1 MSTKMFTNISK
12 KCLKIFQKNVSNYFK
27 KFQKYIKKF
36 QKKFKK
42 FQKKFKKISKKY
54 FEKIQKNISKKRR
67 RRFWMTKNHFNG
79 KKSIFQVF
87 LGYAVKNS
95 KNFPDQDHTVAN
107 LLRSGITDFRDVPRF
122 SSYLT
127 RYTHINIYI
136 YIYLLYKRK
145 SI

>member
-1 MSTKMFTNISK
+1 MFKNISK
-12 KCLKIFQKNVSNYFK
+12 NFKNISKNVKNISKIFQKIS
-27 KFQKYIKKF
+27 
-36 QKKFKK
+36 
-42 FQKKFKKISKKY
+42 KISKNFKKKSK
-54 FEKIQKNISKKRR
+54 KIKKNSSKKCKKNISKKRR

-87 LGYAVKNS
+87 LGYAVTNS

-107 LLRSGITDFRDVPRF
+107 LLRSGIKYLRDVPRF

-136 YIYLLYKRK
+136 YIIK
-145 SI
+145 

>member
-1 MSTKMFTNISK
+1 MFKNISK
-12 KCLKIFQKNVSNYFK
+12 NFKNISKNVKNISKIFQKIS
-27 KFQKYIKKF
+27 
-36 QKKFKK
+36 
-42 FQKKFKKISKKY
+42 KISKNFKKKSK
-54 FEKIQKNISKKRR
+54 KIQKNSSKKCKKNIIKKRR

-107 LLRSGITDFRDVPRF
+107 LLRSGIKYFLDVPRF

-136 YIYLLYKRK
+136 YN
-145 SI
+145 

>member
-1 MSTKMFTNISK
+1 MSRIFQKNIKIFKNFQNISK
-12 KCLKIFQKNVSNYFK
+12 KFQNILKISKNLKNFQKKNSK
-27 KFQKYIKKF
+27 KFQKNSSIKCK
-36 QKKFKK
+36 
-42 FQKKFKKISKKY
+42 
-54 FEKIQKNISKKRR
+54 KNISKKRR

-107 LLRSGITDFRDVPRF
+107 LLRSGIKYFRDVPRF

-136 YIYLLYKRK
+136 YIY
-145 SI
+145 